1 LAVTVQADVKYVP
14 LGHLLVQREQY
25 AELTEEEY
33 VRPDWQGAQTGRL
46 RAVHGVCTYVPAL
59 HWPP

>member
-1 LAVTVQADVKYVP
+1 MAVTVQADVKYVP
-14 LGHLLVQREQY
+14 LGHLLVQTPSLQREQY

-46 RAVHGVCTYVPAL
+46 RDVHGV
-59 HWPP
+59 